1 MAGVDELHAHNLSHL
16 RGRDVIAAYLYVV
29 RTAHGL
35 VKYRCLLNM
44 KGKVRAV
51 RYYCGD
57 KQRFGFIVNKKDLL
71 FYLRNLAVIRFPLED
86 LKRYL
91 PHAETPRK
99 DEITVRIK
107 NVQDARQLMWR
118 IFGLHAMPKQY
129 PSRAHNKR
137 C

>member
-1 MAGVDELHAHNLSHL
+1 MGGVDESHADNLSHL
-16 RGRDVIAAYLYVV
+16 RGRDAIAAYLYLV
-29 RTAHGL
+29 RTAQDL
-35 VKYRCLLNM
+35 VAYTCLPNM

-107 NVQDARQLMWR
+107 NVQDAHQLMW
-118 IFGLHAMPKQY
+118 
-129 PSRAHNKR
+129 
-137 C
+137 